1 MAGTVTNVSFRST
14 FAFNFAG
21 NPTINIEG
29 FGAGGGSLGTVPFS
43 VFNTF
48 PTYDVSAFFNN
59 ADLSGFRLAGNG
71 ENAGLNVATVT
82 FTPSA
87 VPEPSTLALILIS
100 GAAFVAARRRSS
112 RIV

>member
-48 PTYDVSAFFNN
+48 TTYDVSAFFNN
-59 ADLSGFRLAGNG
+59 VDLSGFRLVGNG
-71 ENAGLNVATVT
+71 ENAGLKYVA
-82 FTPSA
+82 PA
-87 VPEPSTLALILIS
+87 VWFPLSRKFSTAQLSLGIA
-100 GAAFVAARRRSS
+100 GRARRAANPQ
-112 RIV
+112 